1 MAERP
6 PRTDV
11 APPVTIDF
19 EPVGRRAACPRDVTL
34 LDAARGCGV
43 ELASTCG
50 GEGTCGCCRVRIVRG
65 EVSGL
70 GATERAELTTAE
82 IAGGVRLA
90 CQTRVAGDLLV
101 DIPAESLTAAQR
113 LQLEGE
119 DRASGASANELDP
132 PVRACLV
139 ELPEPT
145 LEDQRA
151 DATRLR
157 DGVEALTG
165 EALPI
170 PLAILREL
178 PVTLRRCHWRVRAAV
193 HRPAQELIGALSPDQ
208 GALGLA
214 VDLGTTKLAAY
225 LVDLGSGA
233 TLARGGAMNPQIAYG
248 EDVVSRI
255 AHTES
260 EPGGAAALQSLVRDQ
275 IAQLARDLC
284 RESGRTVEE
293 ILDCVVVGNTAM
305 HHLFAGLPVRQL
317 GTAPYVA
324 AAADALDVRASDL
337 GLRFGAGT
345 RCYSPPVI
353 AGYVGG
359 DHVAMLLAS
368 GITRGMRRA
377 LALDIGTNTEIS
389 VVAEGA
395 LWSCSTASGPAFEGA
410 HISAGMRAAPG
421 AIERVRYHDGAFEVQ
436 TVGGRPP
443 VGLCGSGMLDA
454 IAASL
459 DAGIIDRRGALVR
472 SHHLVSGENGTGGC
486 LLVPGRDTG
495 SGQDIGFTR
504 ADVGEI
510 QLARGAIRAGTALLL
525 EAAGLGPEDLEAVI
539 VAGAFGTYL
548 DLRSAVR
555 VGLLPDIPL
564 ERFRQVGNA
573 AGAGARRLLLNRAA
587 RDEAA
592 AIADRAAYLELTTHP
607 AFAARFAEA
616 MRF

>member
-1 MAERP
+1 MAEP
-6 PRTDV
+6 PQR
-11 APPVTIDF
+11 IRIEF
-19 EPVGRRAACPRDVTL
+19 EPVGRRAEFDHGITL
-34 LDAARGCGV
+34 LRAAQRSGV

-50 GEGTCGCCRVRIVRG
+50 GDGTCGCCRVRVVRG
-65 EVSGL
+65 EVSAVN
-70 GATERAELTTAE
+70 ATERGELTEGE
-82 IAGGVRLA
+82 IAAGMRLA
-90 CQTRVAGDLLV
+90 CQTRPAGDVLI
-101 DIPAESLTAAQR
+101 DIPPESLTAEQR
-113 LQLEGE
+113 LQLEG
-119 DRASGASANELDP
+119 DDGAPELDP
-132 PVRACLV
+132 PVVTREVALV
-139 ELPEPT
+139 APSLDD
-145 LEDQRA
+145 LRS
-151 DATRLR
+151 DAARLR
-157 DGVEALTG
+157 DTFAPP
-165 EALPI
+165 AAAI
-170 PLAILREL
+170 PLAVLREL
-178 PVTLRRCHWRVRAAV
+178 PRTLRRCEWRARVAV
-193 HRPAQELIGALSPDQ
+193 NRSAPAEVVAVLPPDRE
-208 GALGLA
+208 AIGLA

-225 LVDLGSGA
+225 LVDLGTGA

-248 EDVVSRI
+248 EDVLSRI
-255 AHTES
+255 TYA
-260 EPGGAAALQSLVRDQ
+260 G
-275 IAQLARDLC
+275 
-284 RESGRTVEE
+284 RESGGRRTLQAIVAEQIE
-293 ILDCVVVGNTAM
+293 LLARELCAQTGHRPEAIVDCVVVGNTAM

-317 GTAPYVA
+317 GAAPYVA
-324 AAADALDVRASDL
+324 AESAALDVRAAGI
-337 GLRFGAGT
+337 GLPFSAGA

-368 GITRGMRRA
+368 GVTRGSRRA

-389 VVAEGA
+389 VVSGGQ

-421 AIERVRYHDGAFEVQ
+421 AIERVRFHDGAFEVQ

-472 SHHLVSGENGTGGC
+472 SHPLVDGENGTGDC
-486 LLVPGRDTG
+486 LLVPARDTG
-495 SGQDIGFTR
+495 SGADIRFTR

-525 EAAGLGPEDLEAVI
+525 EAAGLEPDDLSEVI

-555 VGLLPDIPL
+555 VGLLPAIAL

-573 AGAGARRLLLNRAA
+573 AGAGARRLLLSRAA
-587 RDEAA
+587 RAEAA
-592 AIADRAAYLELTTHP
+592 AIAARAQYLELTTHP
-607 AFAARFAEA
+607 AFAERFAEA